1 MPHSGGRAPQ
11 MLRLELPAHP
21 HGGQLI
27 DRTPRGDRHRLVL
40 KIDVLLM
47 LQRRFDLMPQR
58 PHRHGEHRLAGAQQ
72 LEHLLAGGALM
83 HVTAIAHDGHIGQL
97 GGASLGQKT
106 DGRRHVLQIDAG
118 VKQFLGHGENHH
130 ILERVQATR
139 TGPMGRR
146 DGRLDDLFARPVVK
160 LPDRDPRNVLTD
172 TWRVVPDD
180 RLVTFKPDALP
191 ESWRISTV
199 RRNAAD
205 LCLVVNDPVTGEPVE
220 PDLMALL
227 RDGCFDFDRSRE
239 TPEWQGF
246 WRSERGTVAYRDAS
260 GLVRRWTPGMMKPT
274 HGKGNANRGHVSLH
288 LHSQLSYTG
297 LAAFGRLRSKPLINM
312 ASNR

>member
-1 MPHSGGRAPQ
+1 
-11 MLRLELPAHP
+11 
-21 HGGQLI
+21 
-27 DRTPRGDRHRLVL
+27 
-40 KIDVLLM
+40 
-47 LQRRFDLMPQR
+47 
-58 PHRHGEHRLAGAQQ
+58 
-72 LEHLLAGGALM
+72 
-83 HVTAIAHDGHIGQL
+83 
-97 GGASLGQKT
+97 
-106 DGRRHVLQIDAG
+106 
-118 VKQFLGHGENHH
+118 
-130 ILERVQATR
+130 
-139 TGPMGRR
+139 MGRR

-246 WRSERGTVAYRDAS
+246 WRSERGTVARDAS